1 MKKLIFSLFIVSLFF
16 SCVKVDNNEIKLNN
30 GIKRNSEIDDIA
42 FIIDLN
48 VNNNTS
54 EDLDGFIKEITENV
68 INTEDFCIEYA
79 YYVSSDR
86 KSVTLYEKYINS
98 DSGIKHGQNFM
109 ESKFFDRFFNLF
121 TIENFV
127 VIGPASDEFK
137 KFTSDNGFVIDY
149 RESSDGFVR

>member
-1 MKKLIFSLFIVSLFF
+1 MSVMNGFRAELVNKIVGFNAHIV
-16 SCVKVDNNEIKLNN
+16 VKPYD
-30 GIKRNSEIDDIA
+30 
-42 FIIDLN
+42 
-48 VNNNTS
+48 
-54 EDLDGFIKEITENV
+54 KEITENV

>member
-16 SCVKVDNNEIKLNN
+16 SCVKVENNEIKLNN

-86 KSVTLYEKYINS
+86 KSVTLYEKYIYS

-109 ESKFFDRFFNLF
+109 ESKFFDIFFNLF

-149 RESSDGFVR
+149 RKSSDGFVR

>member
-1 MKKLIFSLFIVSLFF
+1 
-16 SCVKVDNNEIKLNN
+16 
-30 GIKRNSEIDDIA
+30 
-42 FIIDLN
+42 
-48 VNNNTS
+48 
-54 EDLDGFIKEITENV
+54 
-68 INTEDFCIEYA
+68 
-79 YYVSSDR
+79 
-86 KSVTLYEKYINS
+86 
-98 DSGIKHGQNFM
+98 M